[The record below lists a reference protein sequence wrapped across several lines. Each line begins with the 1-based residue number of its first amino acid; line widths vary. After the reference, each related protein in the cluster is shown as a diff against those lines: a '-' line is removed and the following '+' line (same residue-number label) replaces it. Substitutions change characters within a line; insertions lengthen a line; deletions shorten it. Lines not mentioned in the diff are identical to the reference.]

1 MVSSLTT
8 GCCRLGRRGSHM
20 LDALFG
26 NFLIW
31 AEDAPAPAEG
41 GQGGVGG
48 LMGGPMFLLIGFVV
62 LFYFLLMR
70 PQSKERAKRTA
81 MIQALKPNDRV
92 LTVGGT
98 YGVVFNVNREADSVT
113 LRIDDSNNT
122 KMRVSLGAISRVIVD
137 GPAKSDAAK

>member
-1 MVSSLTT
+1 
-8 GCCRLGRRGSHM
+8 M

-26 NFLIW
+26 NLLIW
-31 AEDAPAPAEG
+31 AEDAPAEG

-48 LMGGPMFLLIGFVV
+48 LMGGPMFLLIGFVL

-92 LTVGGT
+92 LTVGGI

-137 GPAKSDAAK
+137 VPAKGDAAK